1 MPEACSLKPCAACGV
16 TQAIL
21 NMKTPILLGLALLVA
36 APVQAQLFRPSL
48 NGALLGGIAGAIIGN
63 NSGSLHHNA
72 WQGAA
77 IGAGAGMLLGATAD
91 YPQPVMGGSAYPGS
105 YVYRDGYR
113 GYRGQYGYGTAA
125 NDGLWLGALA
135 GGIIGHNSGSF
146 RHNGWRGA
154 AWGAGAG
161 WLLGSIV
168 DSNRYYDG
176 GYGYPRTVVMS
187 QPQPVAV
194 QSAPP
199 AAAPQQI
206 TIINNY
212 YGNAAPMASANAM
225 FGR

>member
-1 MPEACSLKPCAACGV
+1 
-16 TQAIL
+16 
-21 NMKTPILLGLALLVA
+21 MKTPIILGLALLVA

-77 IGAGAGMLLGATAD
+77 IGAGAGLLLDAMTG
-91 YPQPVMGGSAYPGS
+91 YPSAAMGPTAYPGS
-105 YVYRDGYR
+105 YIYRDGYR
-113 GYRGQYGYGTAA
+113 GYRGGYYGYGSAA
-125 NDGLWLGALA
+125 SDGLWLGALA
-135 GGIIGHNSGSF
+135 GGVIGHNSRGF
-146 RHNGWRGA
+146 RHDGWRGA

-161 WLLGSIV
+161 WLLGSII
-168 DSNRYYDG
+168 DSNRYYGGYGYDY
-176 GYGYPRTVVMS
+176 GYGYPRAVVMA

-194 QSAPP
+194 QSAAP
-199 AAAPQQI
+199 AVAPQQI

-212 YGNAAPMASANAM
+212 YGNAAPMASANAL